1 MISREEQLDF
11 QADYVFASRFQN
23 FKPKLSNFGLQ
34 SWTEF
39 GFPILSFSSET
50 AYRAAAQAEGADVP
64 SLEGWDAG
72 APEDVGWA
80 ENNL

>member
-23 FKPKLSNFGLQ
+23 FKPKLSNL
-34 SWTEF
+34 F

-72 APEDVGWA
+72 AQEDVGWA